1 MVEIYG
7 IPVAGLT
14 APALVS
20 IGILL
25 IMTGRLVP
33 RRTYDDALRDRDR
46 WQEAHSVSEEA
57 RLTQTRQLDAVL
69 EVGET
74 VKQVMNALDRVRR
87 EDRPE

>member
-1 MVEIYG
+1 MVIFG
-7 IPVAGLT
+7 VPVAGLT
-14 APALVS
+14 APVLLG

-25 IMTGRLVP
+25 ILTGRLVP

-46 WQEAHSVSEEA
+46 WQAAHSVSEEA

-74 VKQVMNALDRVRR
+74 VKQVMTALDRVRR
-87 EDRPE
+87 EDPRE

>member
-1 MVEIYG
+1 MEAFG
-7 IPVAGLT
+7 ITVGELT
-14 APALVS
+14 TATLLG

-25 IMTGRLVP
+25 ILTGRLVP

-46 WQEAHSVSEEA
+46 WQTAHSVSEEA

-74 VKQVMNALDRVRR
+74 VKQVMGALDRVRR
-87 EDRPE
+87 EDHPE